1 MIRYRIPALA
11 TVLTGLA
18 LTSLAAQQAP
28 SGVRAEILGQFNE
41 AADKLVQLA
50 EAIPQD
56 KFTWRP
62 ATGVRSVSEVFLHVA
77 GSNDYMLTAVGVPS
91 ATQGE
96 NDLEHSTTDRAQV
109 IAKLRESIAHVQAAI
124 RAMPD
129 ANLDKATTL
138 FGMNMSYRGVCLLLQ
153 SHEHEH
159 LGQMI
164 AYARSNGVVPPWSRG
179 Q

>member
-1 MIRYRIPALA
+1 M
-11 TVLTGLA
+11 
-18 LTSLAAQQAP
+18 
-28 SGVRAEILGQFNE
+28 
-41 AADKLVQLA
+41 
-50 EAIPQD
+50 
-56 KFTWRP
+56 
-62 ATGVRSVSEVFLHVA
+62 SEVFLHVA
-77 GSNDYMLTAVGVPS
+77 GSNDYMLTAVGIPS
-91 ATQGE
+91 AAGE
-96 NDLEHSTTDRAQV
+96 DDLEHSTTDKAQV

-138 FGMNMSYRGVCLLLQ
+138 FGMDMSYRGVCLLLQ